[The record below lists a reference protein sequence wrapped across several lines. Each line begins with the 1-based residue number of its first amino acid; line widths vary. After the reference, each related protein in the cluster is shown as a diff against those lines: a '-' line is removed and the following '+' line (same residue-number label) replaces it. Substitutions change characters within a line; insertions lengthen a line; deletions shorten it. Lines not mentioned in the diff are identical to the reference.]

1 MYEMLTGR
9 QPFRGDTPIAIA
21 LKQIQENPVPLRQHL
36 PELNRSLEQ
45 LVMRLMAKEPSQR
58 PQDADEVARALQ
70 RIERE
75 LDADSLQEHT
85 VVLEAIDAPDK
96 EVDEVAGKK
105 GKGRR
110 RKKAKPRRGGTIILV
125 LALLIGFGW
134 GMMKIVPMILFGED
148 VQVPA
153 IVGLSTAEAER
164 LLQAAGLLLSVE
176 QEVYDNNIPAGHIV
190 TQEPVA
196 GRMVKQGRPIE
207 VRISMGRQILEV
219 PDVSGMTPQD
229 A

>member
-1 MYEMLTGR
+1 M
-9 QPFRGDTPIAIA
+9 AHA
-21 LKQIQENPVPLRQHL
+21 L
-36 PELNRSLEQ
+36 
-45 LVMRLMAKEPSQR
+45 
-58 PQDADEVARALQ
+58 
-70 RIERE
+70 RE
-75 LDADSLQEHT
+75 SAGTSADSLQEHT

-176 QEVYDNNIPAGHIV
+176 QEVYDNNIPQGIV
-190 TQEPVA
+190 TQS
-196 GRMVKQGRPIE
+196 R
-207 VRISMGRQILEV
+207 
-219 PDVSGMTPQD
+219 
-229 A
+229 